1 MHPGLPPTF
10 IMLRRALAGAI
21 VFALI
26 VLALLAL
33 LYGLSGLWQ
42 TPFQDTLAALEE
54 CQYVISHLV
63 PFPWE

>member
-1 MHPGLPPTF
+1 MNPGLPPTY
-10 IMLRRALAGAI
+10 IVLRRALAGAI

-26 VLALLAL
+26 VLAVLAA
-33 LYGLSGLWQ
+33 LYAASGLWQ
-42 TPFQDTLAALEE
+42 APFHDTLAALEE